1 MENYTVETECKIG
14 GTETEDCRLLFK
26 IDGKLFYEMQFHWMS
41 AKDSIKHFGKLPDLI
56 HRMNNVI
63 IFGDSSCRTNID
75 NIIISISE
83 NIINFWIPNTNYY
96 ILHLKINESLLVA
109 FKQLYNWYYKYIKI
123 YEEAPPSTMLVEDN
137 TLFASAYK
145 VVTIPKDKI
154 PDKLHP
160 PYKI

>member
-1 MENYTVETECKIG
+1 MNNYTVETEWKIG
-14 GTETEDCRLLFK
+14 GTETEDCRLSFI
-26 IDGKLFYEMQFHWMS
+26 IDGILFYEMQFHWMS
-41 AKDSIKHFGKLPDLI
+41 AEHSIKHFGKLPDLI

-63 IFGDSSCRTNID
+63 VYGDSTCRTNID
-75 NIIISISE
+75 NINITITE
-83 NIINFWIPNTNYY
+83 NIINFWISNTHYN
-96 ILHLKINESLLVA
+96 ILHLKINKSLVIA

-123 YEEAPPSTMLVEDN
+123 YEESPSSTMLVEDN
-137 TLFASAYK
+137 TLFGSTYK